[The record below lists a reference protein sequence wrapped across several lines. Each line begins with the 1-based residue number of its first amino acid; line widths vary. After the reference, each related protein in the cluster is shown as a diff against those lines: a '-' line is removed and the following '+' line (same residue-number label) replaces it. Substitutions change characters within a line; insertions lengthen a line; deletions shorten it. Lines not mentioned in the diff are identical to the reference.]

1 MPEQISKYPDVTL
14 SVLKGAGAACGE
26 GAEQKILKKCPT
38 ERFCALPTGEICVY
52 GIDEIPQMTQITLP
66 ELARVVCPSAQQ
78 GSVMPAA
85 RSGADVVLWGLLFG
99 MGLVIGM
106 FWRKSRIKEG

>member
-1 MPEQISKYPDVTL
+1 MPEQISKYPDVTVN
-14 SVLKGAGAACGE
+14 VLKGAGAICGE

-38 ERFCALPTGEICVY
+38 ERFCALPTGEVCVY

-78 GSVMPAA
+78 GFVIPGAL
-85 RSGADVVLWGLLFG
+85 SGADVMLWGLLFAI
-99 MGLVIGM
+99 GLVIGK